1 MFWQENLC
9 RKVRQDDIYI
19 KKIDWLT
26 ISIYALLVIVGW
38 FNIYAA
44 VYDEQAAKSIFDFSI
59 NSGKQLAWIGTAL
72 LLITIIM
79 VADYRIFENLSWI
92 LYIILLVLLIVTP
105 IFGKEVKGQVL
116 TIGFGSFRIQ
126 PSEFAKFATALALA
140 KFMERPSFDLSQF
153 KYQMQ
158 ALLIIMLPVILIMLQ
173 PDTGTAMVYSAF
185 FIMLYREGMPQRY
198 YVLGLTFI
206 AVSLLALGIEN
217 NLYIVIG
224 VVVVVVILSLLGKK
238 KISRILAFSILGLV
252 TIAYTYSLD
261 YVVSKLPEH
270 QQNRI
275 MVLFNPDLDPLGV
288 GWNVTQSKI
297 AIGSGGFL
305 GKGYLEGTQTKFDF
319 VPEQHTDFIFC
330 TLGEEFGWIGSLV
343 VIFLFCALLIRL
355 VFLAERQKTRFS
367 RVYGYGVVS
376 IIFFHFMINIA
387 MTIGLFPVVG
397 IPLPFFS
404 YGGSSLWSFTILLFI
419 FIKLDSHRIQLLGRM
434 K

>member
-1 MFWQENLC
+1 MREEDL
-9 RKVRQDDIYI
+9 YI
-19 KKIDWLT
+19 NKIDWLT
-26 ISIYALLVIVGW
+26 IGIYASLVIIGW

-44 VYDEQAAKSIFDFSI
+44 VYDEQAATSIFDFSI
-59 NSGKQLAWIGTAL
+59 NSGKQLVWIGTAL
-72 LLITIIM
+72 LLITLIM

-92 LYIILLVLLIVTP
+92 LYLLLLILLIITP
-105 IFGKEVKGQVL
+105 FIGKEVKGQVL
-116 TIGFGSFRIQ
+116 TIGIGAFRIQ

-140 KFMERPSFDLSQF
+140 KFMERPSLDLSQF
-153 KYQMQ
+153 RQQ
-158 ALLIIMLPVILIMLQ
+158 LQVLTIIFIPIILIMLQ
-173 PDTGTAMVYSAF
+173 PDTGTAMVYFAF

-198 YVLGLTFI
+198 YVFGLSFI
-206 AVSLLALGIEN
+206 AISLLALGIEN
-217 NLYIVIG
+217 NLYIVLG
-224 VVVVVVILSLLGKK
+224 VGILVFVFILMGKK
-238 KISRILAFSILGLV
+238 KLGRIIGLVALGLFV
-252 TIAYTYSLD
+252 IGYTYSLD

-297 AIGSGGFL
+297 AIGSGGLL

-330 TLGEEFGWIGSLV
+330 TLGEEFGWLGSLV
-343 VIFLFCALLIRL
+343 VIVLFCALLIRL
-355 VFLAERQKTRFS
+355 VFLAERQKNRFS
-367 RVYGYGVVS
+367 RVYGYGVIS
-376 IIFFHFMINIA
+376 ILFFHFMINIA

-419 FIKLDSHRIQLLGRM
+419 FIKLDSHRIQLLARM
-434 K
+434 G

>member
-1 MFWQENLC
+1 M
-9 RKVRQDDIYI
+9 RQDDLYI
-19 KKIDWLT
+19 NKIDW
-26 ISIYALLVIVGW
+26 ISILIYATLVCIGW

-59 NSGKQLAWIGTAL
+59 NSGKQLVWIGTAV

-79 VADYRIFENLSWI
+79 VADYRLFENLS
-92 LYIILLVLLIVTP
+92 LVFYGIFVFFLLITP
-105 IFGKEVKGQVL
+105 FFGKEINGQRAWFEL
-116 TIGFGSFRIQ
+116 GSFRLQ
-126 PSEFAKFATALALA
+126 PAEFAKFATALALA
-140 KFMERPSFDLSQF
+140 KFMERPSFDLSQT
-153 KYQMQ
+153 KYQLQ
-158 ALLIIMLPVILIMLQ
+158 AVAIIMIPVALIMLQ
-173 PDTGTAMVYSAF
+173 PDTGSAMVYSAF
-185 FIMLYREGMPQRY
+185 FIMMYREGMPQRY
-198 YVLGLTFI
+198 YVLALTLI

-217 NLYIVIG
+217 NLYLVIAIAA
-224 VVVVVVILSLLGKK
+224 VVLLIILLGKK
-238 KISRILAFSILGLV
+238 SISRIISLSLIGVLAIGYV
-252 TIAYTYSLD
+252 YSLE
-261 YVVSKLPEH
+261 YVVSKLPQH

-275 MVLFNPDLDPLGV
+275 MVLFDPDLDPLGV

-330 TLGEEFGWIGSLV
+330 TLGEEFGWTGSFV
-343 VIFLFCALLIRL
+343 VIILFCALLIRL
-355 VFLAERQKTRFS
+355 IFLAERQKTRFS
-367 RVYGYGVVS
+367 RVYGYCVVS
-376 IIFFHFMINIA
+376 ILLFHFMINIA

-434 K
+434 N